1 MIKCRWCKGIGKIKL
16 IGKGWIPCL
25 NCKGSKEGIDGGPTI
40 QVGTK
45 PWLKGNKHNK
55 WSYKSI

>member
-1 MIKCRWCKGIGKIKL
+1 MKCKWCKGIGEIKL

-25 NCKGSKEGIDGGPTI
+25 NCKGSGEGVDGGHTI

-45 PWLKGNKHNK
+45 PWLKNNKHNLFSRK
-55 WSYKSI
+55 FVQ